1 MEQKRLYTCKEAAAL
16 HEELTEYMVR
26 KMISDG
32 KLEPVRF
39 GRNIYVT
46 EDALHKAIYGEPA
59 APPKPTSRRGA

>member
-46 EDALHKAIYGEPA
+46 EDALHKAIYGEPVA
-59 APPKPTSRRGA
+59 TPKPSSRRRA